1 MLPAQSEL
9 LLAAML
15 MSGRYDASALLIA
28 ATLGNVAGSTVN
40 WGIGRF
46 LEAQRDARWF
56 PIPRAALDRAER
68 WYGQWGSWSLFLSWV
83 PVIGDPLT
91 LVAGI
96 LRTPFWKFVAVV
108 TLAKAGR
115 YIMIAL
121 AMKAPVHYSDT
132 DSR

>member
-1 MLPAQSEL
+1 
-9 LLAAML
+9 
-15 MSGRYDASALLIA
+15 
-28 ATLGNVAGSTVN
+28 
-40 WGIGRF
+40 
-46 LEAQRDARWF
+46 
-56 PIPRAALDRAER
+56 
-68 WYGQWGSWSLFLSWV
+68 WGSWSLFLSWV